1 MGTETIL
8 MKQFTLLLSI
18 LFSPII
24 YGQFGCTDSQASN
37 FNASASI
44 NDGSCLYNPTNYSL
58 NLVANLVDTL
68 SENSGLVWAAG
79 KLYTFNDSGSG
90 TKVYEVM
97 ANGTIIRTIHI
108 ANSTNV
114 DWEAMTSDSTYFYL
128 GDFGNNNGNRTDLC
142 IYRLL
147 KSEVCNNT
155 IDTVV
160 AEKMNFSWSDQL
172 DFTSAFNANDFDC
185 EAFYATEDSLF
196 LFSKNWVDL
205 KTKCYALPNYWTDTL
220 NATLSSQFDV
230 DGLITDAC
238 KDTINDRIYLLG
250 YKNNGSNFYTSFIWC
265 LWDHAS
271 NFIFSGNKR
280 RIEIGNVLTVSQT
293 EGIALS
299 DNGTA
304 YVSAEKV
311 INIITI
317 PAKLFT
323 FNFSAY
329 FEETNGLESL
339 SNESP
344 YQLSNILINEGIIEL
359 AINVPFREVSIEDIQ
374 GKRIMEIENKV
385 SRLPI
390 NDFHGLYFLRIDNNT
405 YPILLSY

>member
-1 MGTETIL
+1 
-8 MKQFTLLLSI
+8 MKQFTLLISL

-24 YGQFGCTDSQASN
+24 FGQFGCTDSQATN
-37 FNASASI
+37 FNSSASI

-90 TKVYEVM
+90 TKVYEVT
-97 ANGTIIRTIHI
+97 ANGTIIRPIHI

-147 KSEVCNNT
+147 KSEVTNNAL
-155 IDTVV
+155 DTVA
-160 AEKMNFSWSDQL
+160 AEKMNFSWADQL
-172 DFTSAFNANDFDC
+172 DFTSAYNANDFDC

-205 KTKCYALPNYWTDTL
+205 KTKCYSLPNYWTDTL
-220 NATLSSQFDV
+220 NATLISQFDV

-293 EGIALS
+293 EGITLS

-317 PAKLFT
+317 PAKLFNL
-323 FNFSAY
+323 NFSAY
-329 FEETNGLESL
+329 FEESTGIESML
-339 SNESP
+339 NEAP
-344 YQLSNILINEGIIEL
+344 FQLSNILINEGIIEL
-359 AINVPFREVSIEDIQ
+359 VINVPFREVYIEDIQ
-374 GKRIMEIENKV
+374 GKRIMEIENKL
-385 SRLPI
+385 SKLPI

-405 YPILLSY
+405 HPILLSY

>member
-1 MGTETIL
+1 
-8 MKQFTLLLSI
+8 MKQFTLLLSM

-108 ANSTNV
+108 ANCTNV

-128 GDFGNNNGNRTDLC
+128 GDFGNNSGNRTDLC

-344 YQLSNILINEGIIEL
+344 YQISNILINEGIIEL
-359 AINVPFREVSIEDIQ
+359 AINVPFREVYIEDIQ
-374 GKRIMEIENKV
+374 GKRIMEVENKV

>member
-1 MGTETIL
+1 MRQL
-8 MKQFTLLLSI
+8 TLLISL

-24 YGQFGCTDSQASN
+24 FGQFGCTDSQATN

-90 TKVYEVM
+90 TKVYEVT

-147 KSEVCNNT
+147 KSEVTNNA

-160 AEKMNFSWSDQL
+160 AEKMNFSWADQL
-172 DFTSAFNANDFDC
+172 DFTSAYNANNFDC

-205 KTKCYALPNYWTDTL
+205 KTKCYSLPNYWTDTL

-238 KDTINDRIYLLG
+238 KDTINHRIYLLG

-293 EGIALS
+293 EGITLS

-317 PAKLFT
+317 PAKLFNL
-323 FNFSAY
+323 NFSAY
-329 FEETNGLESL
+329 FEESSGIESML
-339 SNESP
+339 NEAP
-344 YQLSNILINEGIIEL
+344 IQLSNILINEGIIEL
-359 AINVPFREVSIEDIQ
+359 VINVPFREVYIEDIQ
-374 GKRIMEIENKV
+374 GKRIMEIENKL
-385 SRLPI
+385 SKLPI
-390 NDFHGLYFLRIDNNT
+390 NDFHGIYFLRIDNIL
-405 YPILLSY
+405 YPIVLSY

>member
-1 MGTETIL
+1 
-8 MKQFTLLLSI
+8 MKHFTLLLSI

-90 TKVYEVM
+90 TKVYEVT
-97 ANGTIIRTIHI
+97 ANGSIIRTIHI

-147 KSEVCNNT
+147 KSEVTNNAL
-155 IDTVV
+155 DTVA
-160 AEKMNFSWSDQL
+160 AEKMNFSWADQL
-172 DFTSAFNANDFDC
+172 DFTSAYNANDFDC

-205 KTKCYALPNYWTDTL
+205 KTKCYSLPNYWTDTL
-220 NATLSSQFDV
+220 NATLISQFDV

-293 EGIALS
+293 EGITLS

-317 PAKLFT
+317 PAKLFNL
-323 FNFSAY
+323 NFSAY
-329 FEETNGLESL
+329 FEESTGIESML
-339 SNESP
+339 NEAP
-344 YQLSNILINEGIIEL
+344 FQLSNILINEGIIEL
-359 AINVPFREVSIEDIQ
+359 VINVPFREVYIEDVQ

>member
-1 MGTETIL
+1 MRQL
-8 MKQFTLLLSI
+8 TLLISL

-24 YGQFGCTDSQASN
+24 FGQFGCTDSQATN

-90 TKVYEVM
+90 TKVYEVT
-97 ANGTIIRTIHI
+97 ANGTIVRTIHI

-147 KSEVCNNT
+147 KSEVTNNAL
-155 IDTVV
+155 DTVA
-160 AEKMNFSWSDQL
+160 AEKMNFSWADQL
-172 DFTSAFNANDFDC
+172 DFTSAYNANDFDC

-205 KTKCYALPNYWTDTL
+205 KTKCYSLPNYWTDTL
-220 NATLSSQFDV
+220 NATLNSQFDV

-293 EGIALS
+293 EGITLS

-317 PAKLFT
+317 PAKLFNL
-323 FNFSAY
+323 NFSAY
-329 FEETNGLESL
+329 FEESTGIESML
-339 SNESP
+339 NEAP
-344 YQLSNILINEGIIEL
+344 FQLSNILINEGIIEL
-359 AINVPFREVSIEDIQ
+359 VINVPFREVYIEDIQ
-374 GKRIMEIENKV
+374 GKRIMEIENKL
-385 SRLPI
+385 SKLPI

-405 YPILLSY
+405 HPILLSY

>member
-1 MGTETIL
+1 MRQL
-8 MKQFTLLLSI
+8 TLLISL
-18 LFSPII
+18 LFSRII
-24 YGQFGCTDSQASN
+24 FGQFGCTDSQATN

-90 TKVYEVM
+90 TKVYEVT

-108 ANSTNV
+108 ANSTNL

-147 KSEVCNNT
+147 KSEVTNNA

-160 AEKMNFSWSDQL
+160 AEKMSFSWADQL
-172 DFTSAFNANDFDC
+172 DFTSAYNANNFDC

-205 KTKCYALPNYWTDTL
+205 KTKCYSLPNYWTDTL

-293 EGIALS
+293 EGITLS

-317 PAKLFT
+317 PAKLFNL
-323 FNFSAY
+323 NFSAY
-329 FEETNGLESL
+329 FEESTGIESML
-339 SNESP
+339 NEAP
-344 YQLSNILINEGIIEL
+344 FQLSNILINEGIIEL
-359 AINVPFREVSIEDIQ
+359 VINVPFREVYIEDIQ
-374 GKRIMEIENKV
+374 GKRIMEIENKL

-405 YPILLSY
+405 HPILLSY

>member
-1 MGTETIL
+1 MRQL
-8 MKQFTLLLSI
+8 TLLISL

-24 YGQFGCTDSQASN
+24 FGQFGCTDSQATN

-90 TKVYEVM
+90 TKVYEVT

-147 KSEVCNNT
+147 KSEMINNT
-155 IDTVV
+155 IDTVI
-160 AEKMNFSWSDQL
+160 AEKMNFKWDDQL
-172 DFTSAFNANDFDC
+172 DFTSAYNANDFDC

-205 KTKCYALPNYWTDTL
+205 KTKCYSLPNYWTDTL
-220 NATLSSQFDV
+220 NATLISQFDV

-293 EGIALS
+293 EGITLS

-317 PAKLFT
+317 PAKLFNL
-323 FNFSAY
+323 NFSAY
-329 FEETNGLESL
+329 FEESTGIESML
-339 SNESP
+339 NEAP
-344 YQLSNILINEGIIEL
+344 FQLSNILINEGIIEL
-359 AINVPFREVSIEDIQ
+359 VINVPFREVYIEDIQ
-374 GKRIMEIENKV
+374 GKRIMEIENKL
-385 SRLPI
+385 SKLPI

-405 YPILLSY
+405 HPILLSY

>member
-1 MGTETIL
+1 
-8 MKQFTLLLSI
+8 MKQFTLLISL

-24 YGQFGCTDSQASN
+24 FGQFGCTDSQATN

-90 TKVYEVM
+90 TKVYEVT

-147 KSEVCNNT
+147 KSEVTNNAL
-155 IDTVV
+155 DTVV
-160 AEKMNFSWSDQL
+160 AEKMNFSWADQL
-172 DFTSAFNANDFDC
+172 DFTSAYNANNFDC

-205 KTKCYALPNYWTDTL
+205 KTKCYSLPNYWIDTL
-220 NATLSSQFDV
+220 NATLNSQFDV

-293 EGIALS
+293 EGITLS

-317 PAKLFT
+317 PAKLFNL
-323 FNFSAY
+323 NFSAY
-329 FEETNGLESL
+329 FEESTGIESML
-339 SNESP
+339 NEAP
-344 YQLSNILINEGIIEL
+344 FQLSNILINEGIIEL
-359 AINVPFREVSIEDIQ
+359 VINVPFREVYIEDIQ
-374 GKRIMEIENKV
+374 GKRIMEIENKL
-385 SRLPI
+385 SKLPI

-405 YPILLSY
+405 HPILLSY

>member
-1 MGTETIL
+1 

-90 TKVYEVM
+90 TKVYEVT

-114 DWEAMTSDSTYFYL
+114 DWEAMTSDTTYFYL

-147 KSEVCNNT
+147 KSEVINNT

-160 AEKMNFSWSDQL
+160 AEKMNFSWADQL
-172 DFTSAFNANDFDC
+172 DFTSAYNANNFDC

-238 KDTINDRIYLLG
+238 RDTVNNRTYLLG

-293 EGIALS
+293 EGITLS

-304 YVSAEKV
+304 YVSSEKV

-317 PAKLFT
+317 PAKLFSL
-323 FNFSAY
+323 NFSAY
-329 FEETNGLESL
+329 FEETTGIESML
-339 SNESP
+339 NEAP
-344 YQLSNILINEGIIEL
+344 FQLSNILINEGIIEL
-359 AINVPFREVSIEDIQ
+359 VINVPFREVYIEDIQ

-390 NDFHGLYFLRIDNNT
+390 NNFHGLYFLRIDNNK

>member
-1 MGTETIL
+1 MGTETFL
-8 MKQFTLLLSI
+8 MRQFTLLISI

-24 YGQFGCTDSQASN
+24 YGQFGCTDSQATN

-58 NLVANLVDTL
+58 NLVANLSDTL
-68 SENSGLVWAAG
+68 SENSGLVWADG

-97 ANGTIIRTIHI
+97 ANGAIIRTIHI

-114 DWEAMTSDSTYFYL
+114 DWEAMTSDSTYFYI

-147 KSEVCNNT
+147 KSEIINNT
-155 IDTVV
+155 IDTVI
-160 AEKMNFSWSDQL
+160 AEKMNFKWDDQL
-172 DFTSAFNANDFDC
+172 DFTSAYNANDFDC

-205 KTKCYALPNYWTDTL
+205 QTKCYGLPNYWTDTL
-220 NATLSSQFDV
+220 NAAILSQFDV
-230 DGLITDAC
+230 DGLLTDAC
-238 KDTINDRIYLLG
+238 IDKVNNRTYLLG
-250 YKNNGSNFYTSFIWC
+250 YKNNGNNFYTSFIWC

-293 EGIALS
+293 EGIIVS
-299 DNGTA
+299 DNGTG
-304 YVSAEKV
+304 YVSSEKV
-311 INIITI
+311 VNIITI

-323 FNFSAY
+323 FNFTPY
-329 FEETNGLESL
+329 FEEINGLEPLSSQAPFIL
-339 SNESP
+339 SN
-344 YQLSNILINEGIIEL
+344 QFINEGIIDL
-359 AINVPFREVSIEDIQ
+359 AINVPFRKVYIEDLQ
-374 GKRIMEIENKV
+374 GKRIMEIDKQDTQ
-385 SRLPI
+385 LPA
-390 NDFHGLYFLRIDNNT
+390 NYFHGVYFLKIDNNT
-405 YPILLSY
+405 YPIILWH

>member
-1 MGTETIL
+1 
-8 MKQFTLLLSI
+8 
-18 LFSPII
+18 
-24 YGQFGCTDSQASN
+24 
-37 FNASASI
+37 
-44 NDGSCLYNPTNYSL
+44 LYNPTNYAL

-68 SENSGLVWAAG
+68 SENSGLVWVAG

-97 ANGTIIRTIHI
+97 ANGTIIRSIHI

-172 DFTSAFNANDFDC
+172 DFTSAFNANNFDC

-344 YQLSNILINEGIIEL
+344 YQISYILINEGIIEL
-359 AINVPFREVSIEDIQ
+359 AINVPFREVYIEDIQ
-374 GKRIMEIENKV
+374 GKRIMEVENKV

>member
-1 MGTETIL
+1 

-18 LFSPII
+18 LFSQII
-24 YGQFGCTDSQASN
+24 YGQFGCTDSQATN

-90 TKVYEVM
+90 TKVYEVT

-147 KSEVCNNT
+147 KSEVTNNA

-160 AEKMNFSWSDQL
+160 AEKMNFSWADQL
-172 DFTSAFNANDFDC
+172 DFTSAYNANNFDC

-205 KTKCYALPNYWTDTL
+205 KTKCYSLPNYWTDTL

-293 EGIALS
+293 EGITLS

-304 YVSAEKV
+304 FVSAEKV

-317 PAKLFT
+317 PAKLFNL
-323 FNFSAY
+323 NFSAY
-329 FEETNGLESL
+329 FEESTGIESML
-339 SNESP
+339 NEAP
-344 YQLSNILINEGIIEL
+344 FQLSNILINEGIIEL
-359 AINVPFREVSIEDIQ
+359 VINVPFREVYIEDIQ

-405 YPILLSY
+405 YPIVLSY

>member
-1 MGTETIL
+1 MR
-8 MKQFTLLLSI
+8 QFTFLVAI
-18 LFSPII
+18 LVSPII
-24 YGQFGCTDSQASN
+24 YGQFGCSDSQATN

-68 SENSGLVWAAG
+68 SENSGLVWADG

-97 ANGTIIRTIHI
+97 SNGTIIRSIHI
-108 ANSTNV
+108 ANATNV

-147 KSEVCNNT
+147 KSEVTNNA

-160 AEKMNFSWSDQL
+160 AEKMNFSWADQL
-172 DFTSAFNANDFDC
+172 DFTSAYNANNFDC

-205 KTKCYALPNYWTDTL
+205 KTKCYSLPNYWTDTL

-238 KDTINDRIYLLG
+238 KDTMNDRIYLLG

-293 EGIALS
+293 EGITLS

-317 PAKLFT
+317 PAKLFNL
-323 FNFSAY
+323 NFSAY
-329 FEETNGLESL
+329 FEESSGIESML
-339 SNESP
+339 NEAP
-344 YQLSNILINEGIIEL
+344 FQLSNILINEGIIEL
-359 AINVPFREVSIEDIQ
+359 VINVPFREVYIEDIQ
-374 GKRIMEIENKV
+374 GKRIMEIENKL
-385 SRLPI
+385 SKLPI
-390 NDFHGLYFLRIDNNT
+390 NDFHGIYFLRIDNIL
-405 YPILLSY
+405 YPIVLSY

>member
-1 MGTETIL
+1 MRQL
-8 MKQFTLLLSI
+8 TLLISL

-24 YGQFGCTDSQASN
+24 FGQFGCTDSQATN

-90 TKVYEVM
+90 TKVYEVT

-147 KSEVCNNT
+147 KSEVTNNA
-155 IDTVV
+155 IDTVA
-160 AEKMNFSWSDQL
+160 AEKMNFSWADQL
-172 DFTSAFNANDFDC
+172 DFTSAYNANDFDC

-205 KTKCYALPNYWTDTL
+205 KTKCYSLPNYWIDTL
-220 NATLSSQFDV
+220 NATLNSQFDV

-293 EGIALS
+293 EGITLS

-317 PAKLFT
+317 PAKLFNL
-323 FNFSAY
+323 NFSAY
-329 FEETNGLESL
+329 FEESTGIESML
-339 SNESP
+339 NEAP
-344 YQLSNILINEGIIEL
+344 FQLSNILINEGIIEL
-359 AINVPFREVSIEDIQ
+359 VINVPFREVYIEDIQ
-374 GKRIMEIENKV
+374 GKRIMEIENKL
-385 SRLPI
+385 SKLPI

-405 YPILLSY
+405 HPILLSY

>member
-1 MGTETIL
+1 MRHL
-8 MKQFTLLLSI
+8 TLFISL

-24 YGQFGCTDSQASN
+24 FGQFGCTDSQATN

-90 TKVYEVM
+90 TKVYEVT

-114 DWEAMTSDSTYFYL
+114 DWEAMTSDSTYFYI

-147 KSEVCNNT
+147 KSEVTNNAL
-155 IDTVV
+155 DTVA
-160 AEKMNFSWSDQL
+160 AEKMNFSWADQL
-172 DFTSAFNANDFDC
+172 DFTSAYNANNFDC

-238 KDTINDRIYLLG
+238 KDTISDRVYLLG

-293 EGIALS
+293 EGITLS

-317 PAKLFT
+317 PAKLFNL
-323 FNFSAY
+323 NFSAY
-329 FEETNGLESL
+329 FEESTGIESML
-339 SNESP
+339 NEAP
-344 YQLSNILINEGIIEL
+344 FQLSNILINEGIIEL
-359 AINVPFREVSIEDIQ
+359 VINVPFREVYIEDIQ
-374 GKRIMEIENKV
+374 GKRIMEIENKL
-385 SRLPI
+385 SKLPI

-405 YPILLSY
+405 HPILLSY

>member
-1 MGTETIL
+1 MN
-8 MKQFTLLLSI
+8 QFTLLISL

-24 YGQFGCTDSQASN
+24 FGQFGCTDSQATN

-90 TKVYEVM
+90 TKVYEVT

-147 KSEVCNNT
+147 KSEVTNNAL
-155 IDTVV
+155 DTVA
-160 AEKMNFSWSDQL
+160 AEKMNFSWADQL
-172 DFTSAFNANDFDC
+172 DFTSAYNANDFDC

-205 KTKCYALPNYWTDTL
+205 KTKCYSLPNYWIDTL
-220 NATLSSQFDV
+220 NATLNSQFDV

-293 EGIALS
+293 EGITLS

-317 PAKLFT
+317 PAKLFNL
-323 FNFSAY
+323 NFSAY
-329 FEETNGLESL
+329 FEETTGIESML
-339 SNESP
+339 NEAP
-344 YQLSNILINEGIIEL
+344 FQLSNILINEGIIEL
-359 AINVPFREVSIEDIQ
+359 VINVPFREVYIEDIQ
-374 GKRIMEIENKV
+374 GKRIMEIENKL
-385 SRLPI
+385 SKLPI

-405 YPILLSY
+405 HPILLSY

>member
-1 MGTETIL
+1 MR
-8 MKQFTLLLSI
+8 QFTLLLSI

-24 YGQFGCTDSQASN
+24 YGQFGCTDFQATN

-90 TKVYEVM
+90 TKVYEVT
-97 ANGTIIRTIHI
+97 ANGTIVRTIHI

-147 KSEVCNNT
+147 KSEVTNNA

-160 AEKMNFSWSDQL
+160 AEKMNFSWADQL
-172 DFTSAFNANDFDC
+172 DFTSAFNANNFDC

-205 KTKCYALPNYWTDTL
+205 KTKCYSLPNYWTDTL

-238 KDTINDRIYLLG
+238 KDTINHRIYLLG

-293 EGIALS
+293 EGITLS

-317 PAKLFT
+317 PAKLFNL
-323 FNFSAY
+323 NFSAY
-329 FEETNGLESL
+329 FEESTGIESML
-339 SNESP
+339 NEAP
-344 YQLSNILINEGIIEL
+344 FQLSNILINEGIIEL
-359 AINVPFREVSIEDIQ
+359 VINVPFREVYIEDIQ
-374 GKRIMEIENKV
+374 GKRIMEIENKL
-385 SRLPI
+385 SKLPI
-390 NDFHGLYFLRIDNNT
+390 NDFHGIYFLRIDNIL
-405 YPILLSY
+405 YPIVLSY

>member
-1 MGTETIL
+1 MRQL
-8 MKQFTLLLSI
+8 TLLISL

-24 YGQFGCTDSQASN
+24 FGQFGCTDSQATN

-90 TKVYEVM
+90 TKVYEVT

-114 DWEAMTSDSTYFYL
+114 DWEAMTSDSTYFYI

-147 KSEVCNNT
+147 KSEVTNNAL
-155 IDTVV
+155 DTVV
-160 AEKMNFSWSDQL
+160 AEKMNFSWADQL
-172 DFTSAFNANDFDC
+172 DFTSAYNANDFDC

-205 KTKCYALPNYWTDTL
+205 KTKCYSLPNYWTDTL
-220 NATLSSQFDV
+220 NATLISQFDV

-293 EGIALS
+293 EGITLS

-317 PAKLFT
+317 PAKLFNL
-323 FNFSAY
+323 NFSAY
-329 FEETNGLESL
+329 FEETTGIESML
-339 SNESP
+339 NEAP
-344 YQLSNILINEGIIEL
+344 FQLSNILINEGIIEL
-359 AINVPFREVSIEDIQ
+359 VINVPFREVYIEDIQ
-374 GKRIMEIENKV
+374 GKRIMEIENKL
-385 SRLPI
+385 SKLPI

-405 YPILLSY
+405 HPILLSY

>member
-1 MGTETIL
+1 MN
-8 MKQFTLLLSI
+8 QFTLLISL

-24 YGQFGCTDSQASN
+24 FGQFGCTDSQATN

-90 TKVYEVM
+90 TKVYEVT

-114 DWEAMTSDSTYFYL
+114 DWEAMTSDSTYFYI

-147 KSEVCNNT
+147 KSEVTNNAL
-155 IDTVV
+155 DTVV
-160 AEKMNFSWSDQL
+160 AEKMNFSWADQL
-172 DFTSAFNANDFDC
+172 DFTSAYNANDFDC

-205 KTKCYALPNYWTDTL
+205 KTKCYSLPNYWIDTL
-220 NATLSSQFDV
+220 NATLISQFDV

-293 EGIALS
+293 EGITLS

-317 PAKLFT
+317 PAKLFNL
-323 FNFSAY
+323 NFSAY
-329 FEETNGLESL
+329 FEESTGIESML
-339 SNESP
+339 NEAP
-344 YQLSNILINEGIIEL
+344 FQLSNILINEGIIEL
-359 AINVPFREVSIEDIQ
+359 VINVPFREVYIEDIQ
-374 GKRIMEIENKV
+374 GKRIMEIENKL
-385 SRLPI
+385 SKLPI

-405 YPILLSY
+405 HPILLSY

>member
-1 MGTETIL
+1 

-90 TKVYEVM
+90 TKVYEVT
-97 ANGTIIRTIHI
+97 ANGTIVRTIHI

-147 KSEVCNNT
+147 KSEVTNNA

-160 AEKMNFSWSDQL
+160 AEKMNFSWADQL
-172 DFTSAFNANDFDC
+172 DFTSAFNANNFDC

-205 KTKCYALPNYWTDTL
+205 KTKCYSLPNYWTDTL

-238 KDTINDRIYLLG
+238 KDTMNDRIYLLG

-280 RIEIGNVLTVSQT
+280 KIEIGNVLTVSQT
-293 EGIALS
+293 EGITLS

-317 PAKLFT
+317 PAKLFNL
-323 FNFSAY
+323 NFSAY
-329 FEETNGLESL
+329 FEESTGIESML
-339 SNESP
+339 NEAP
-344 YQLSNILINEGIIEL
+344 FQLSNILINEGIIEL
-359 AINVPFREVSIEDIQ
+359 VINVPFREVYIEDIQ

-390 NDFHGLYFLRIDNNT
+390 NDFHGLYFLRIENNT

>member
-1 MGTETIL
+1 MR
-8 MKQFTLLLSI
+8 QFTLLLSI

-90 TKVYEVM
+90 TKVYEVT

-147 KSEVCNNT
+147 KSEVTNNAL
-155 IDTVV
+155 DTVA
-160 AEKMNFSWSDQL
+160 AEKMNFSWADQL
-172 DFTSAFNANDFDC
+172 DFTSAYNANDFDC

-205 KTKCYALPNYWTDTL
+205 KTKCYSLPNYWTDTL
-220 NATLSSQFDV
+220 NATLISQFDV

-293 EGIALS
+293 EGITLS

-317 PAKLFT
+317 PAKLFNL
-323 FNFSAY
+323 NFSAY
-329 FEETNGLESL
+329 FEESTGIESML
-339 SNESP
+339 NEAP
-344 YQLSNILINEGIIEL
+344 FQLSNILINEGIIEL
-359 AINVPFREVSIEDIQ
+359 VINVPFREVYIEDIQ
-374 GKRIMEIENKV
+374 GKRIMEIENKL
-385 SRLPI
+385 SKLPI

-405 YPILLSY
+405 HPILL

>member
-1 MGTETIL
+1 MN
-8 MKQFTLLLSI
+8 QFTLLISL

-24 YGQFGCTDSQASN
+24 FGQFGCTDSQATN

-90 TKVYEVM
+90 TKVYEVT

-114 DWEAMTSDSTYFYL
+114 DWEAMTSDSTYFYI

-147 KSEVCNNT
+147 KSEVTNNAL
-155 IDTVV
+155 DTVA
-160 AEKMNFSWSDQL
+160 AEKMNFSWADQL
-172 DFTSAFNANDFDC
+172 DFTSAYNANNFDC

-205 KTKCYALPNYWTDTL
+205 KTKCYSLPNYWIDTL
-220 NATLSSQFDV
+220 NATLNSQFDV

-293 EGIALS
+293 EGITLS

-317 PAKLFT
+317 PAKLFNL
-323 FNFSAY
+323 NFSAY
-329 FEETNGLESL
+329 FEESTGIESML
-339 SNESP
+339 NEAP
-344 YQLSNILINEGIIEL
+344 FQLSNILINEGIIEL
-359 AINVPFREVSIEDIQ
+359 VINVPFREVYIEDIQ
-374 GKRIMEIENKV
+374 GKRIMEIENKL
-385 SRLPI
+385 SKLPI

-405 YPILLSY
+405 HPILLSY

>member
-1 MGTETIL
+1 MN
-8 MKQFTLLLSI
+8 QFTLLISL

-24 YGQFGCTDSQASN
+24 FGQFGCTDSQATN

-90 TKVYEVM
+90 TKVYEVT

-147 KSEVCNNT
+147 KSEVTNNAL
-155 IDTVV
+155 DTVV
-160 AEKMNFSWSDQL
+160 AEKMNFSWADQL
-172 DFTSAFNANDFDC
+172 DFTSAYNANDFDC

-205 KTKCYALPNYWTDTL
+205 KTKCYSLPNYWIDTL
-220 NATLSSQFDV
+220 NATLISQFDV

-293 EGIALS
+293 EGITLS

-317 PAKLFT
+317 PAKLFNL
-323 FNFSAY
+323 NFSAY
-329 FEETNGLESL
+329 FEESTGIESML
-339 SNESP
+339 NEAP
-344 YQLSNILINEGIIEL
+344 FQLSNILINEGIIEL
-359 AINVPFREVSIEDIQ
+359 VINVPFREVYIEDIQ
-374 GKRIMEIENKV
+374 GKRIMEIENKL
-385 SRLPI
+385 SKLPI

-405 YPILLSY
+405 HPILLSY

>member
-68 SENSGLVWAAG
+68 SENSGLVWVAG

-90 TKVYEVM
+90 TKVFEVM

-172 DFTSAFNANDFDC
+172 DFTSAYNANDFDC

-250 YKNNGSNFYTSFIWC
+250 YKNNGSNFYASFIWC

-293 EGIALS
+293 EGITLS

-344 YQLSNILINEGIIEL
+344 YQISNILINEGIIEL
-359 AINVPFREVSIEDIQ
+359 AINVPFREVYIEDIQ
-374 GKRIMEIENKV
+374 GKRIMVIENKV

>member
-1 MGTETIL
+1 MRQL
-8 MKQFTLLLSI
+8 TLLISL

-24 YGQFGCTDSQASN
+24 FGQFGCTDSQATN

-90 TKVYEVM
+90 TKVYEVT
-97 ANGTIIRTIHI
+97 ANGTIVRTIHI

-147 KSEVCNNT
+147 KSEVTNNA

-160 AEKMNFSWSDQL
+160 AEKMNFSWADQL
-172 DFTSAFNANDFDC
+172 DFTSAYNANNFDC

-205 KTKCYALPNYWTDTL
+205 KTKCYSLPNYWTDTL

-238 KDTINDRIYLLG
+238 KDTMNDRIYLLG

-293 EGIALS
+293 EGITLS

-317 PAKLFT
+317 PAKLFNL
-323 FNFSAY
+323 NFSAY
-329 FEETNGLESL
+329 FEESTGIESML
-339 SNESP
+339 NEAP
-344 YQLSNILINEGIIEL
+344 FQLSNILINEGIIEL
-359 AINVPFREVSIEDIQ
+359 VINVPFREVYIEDVQ
-374 GKRIMEIENKV
+374 GKRIMEIENKL
-385 SRLPI
+385 SKLPI
-390 NDFHGLYFLRIDNNT
+390 NDFHGIYFLRIDNIL
-405 YPILLSY
+405 YPIVLSY

>member
-1 MGTETIL
+1 

-147 KSEVCNNT
+147 KSEVTNNT

-160 AEKMNFSWSDQL
+160 AEKMNFSWADQL

-205 KTKCYALPNYWTDTL
+205 KTKCYSLPNYWTDTL
-220 NATLSSQFDV
+220 NATLNSQFDV

-293 EGIALS
+293 EGITLS

-317 PAKLFT
+317 PAKLFNL
-323 FNFSAY
+323 NFSAY
-329 FEETNGLESL
+329 FEESTGIESML
-339 SNESP
+339 NEAP
-344 YQLSNILINEGIIEL
+344 FQLSNILINEGIIEL
-359 AINVPFREVSIEDIQ
+359 VINVPFREVYIEDIQ
-374 GKRIMEIENKV
+374 GKRIMEIENKL
-385 SRLPI
+385 SKLPI

-405 YPILLSY
+405 HPILLSY

>member
-1 MGTETIL
+1 

-108 ANSTNV
+108 ANSTNA

-147 KSEVCNNT
+147 KSEVTNNT

-160 AEKMNFSWSDQL
+160 AEKMSFSWADQL

-238 KDTINDRIYLLG
+238 RDTVNNRTYLLG

-293 EGIALS
+293 EGITLS

-317 PAKLFT
+317 PAKLFNL
-323 FNFSAY
+323 NFSAY
-329 FEETNGLESL
+329 FEESTGIESML
-339 SNESP
+339 NEAP
-344 YQLSNILINEGIIEL
+344 FQLSNILINEGIIEL
-359 AINVPFREVSIEDIQ
+359 VINVPFREVYIEDIQ

-390 NDFHGLYFLRIDNNT
+390 NDFHGLYFLRIENNT

>member
-1 MGTETIL
+1 MGTETFL
-8 MKQFTLLLSI
+8 MRQFTLLISI

-24 YGQFGCTDSQASN
+24 YGQFGCTDSQATN

-58 NLVANLVDTL
+58 NLVANLSDTL
-68 SENSGLVWAAG
+68 SENSGLVWADG

-97 ANGTIIRTIHI
+97 ANGVIIRTIHI
-108 ANSTNV
+108 ANATNV

-147 KSEVCNNT
+147 KSEMINNT
-155 IDTVV
+155 IDTVI
-160 AEKMNFSWSDQL
+160 AEKMNFKWDDQL
-172 DFTSAFNANDFDC
+172 DFTSAYNANDFDC

-205 KTKCYALPNYWTDTL
+205 QTKCYGLPNYWTDTL
-220 NATLSSQFDV
+220 NAAFLSQFNV
-230 DGLITDAC
+230 DGLLTDAC
-238 KDTINDRIYLLG
+238 RDTATNRTYLLG
-250 YKNNGSNFYTSFIWC
+250 YKNNGNNFYTSFIWC
-265 LWDHAS
+265 LWDHTS

-293 EGIALS
+293 EGITLS
-299 DNGTA
+299 DNGTG

-311 INIITI
+311 VNIITI

-323 FNFSAY
+323 FNFTTY
-329 FEETNGLESL
+329 FEETNGLEPL
-339 SNESP
+339 SNDFP
-344 YQLSNILINEGIIEL
+344 YQLSNLLINEGIIEL
-359 AINVPFREVSIEDIQ
+359 GINVPFRKVFIEDLQ
-374 GKRIMEIENKV
+374 GKRIMEIENNV

-405 YPILLSY
+405 YPILFSY

>member
-1 MGTETIL
+1 MN
-8 MKQFTLLLSI
+8 QFTLLISL

-24 YGQFGCTDSQASN
+24 FGQFGCTDSQATN

-90 TKVYEVM
+90 TKVYEVT

-114 DWEAMTSDSTYFYL
+114 DWEAMTSDSTYFYI

-147 KSEVCNNT
+147 KSEVTNNAL
-155 IDTVV
+155 DTVV
-160 AEKMNFSWSDQL
+160 AEIMNFSWADQL
-172 DFTSAFNANDFDC
+172 DFTSAFNANYFDC

-205 KTKCYALPNYWTDTL
+205 KTKCYSLPNYWTDTL
-220 NATLSSQFDV
+220 NATLISQFDV

-293 EGIALS
+293 EGITLS

-317 PAKLFT
+317 PAKLFNL
-323 FNFSAY
+323 NFSAY
-329 FEETNGLESL
+329 FEETTGIESML
-339 SNESP
+339 NEAP
-344 YQLSNILINEGIIEL
+344 FQLSNILINEGIIEL
-359 AINVPFREVSIEDIQ
+359 VINVPFREVYIEDIQ
-374 GKRIMEIENKV
+374 GKRIMEIENKL
-385 SRLPI
+385 SKLPI

-405 YPILLSY
+405 HPILLSY

>member
-1 MGTETIL
+1 
-8 MKQFTLLLSI
+8 MKQFSLLLSI

-90 TKVYEVM
+90 TKMYEVM

-160 AEKMNFSWSDQL
+160 AEKMNFSWADQL
-172 DFTSAFNANDFDC
+172 DFTSAYNANDFDC

-238 KDTINDRIYLLG
+238 KDTMNDRIYLLG
-250 YKNNGSNFYTSFIWC
+250 YKNNGNNFYTSFIWC
-265 LWDHAS
+265 LWDHVS
-271 NFIFSGNKR
+271 NFIFSGNQR

-317 PAKLFT
+317 PAKLFSL
-323 FNFSAY
+323 NFSAY
-329 FEETNGLESL
+329 FEESTGIESL

-344 YQLSNILINEGIIEL
+344 FQLSNILINEGIIEL
-359 AINVPFREVSIEDIQ
+359 TINVPFREVYIEDIQ

-390 NDFHGLYFLRIDNNT
+390 NDFHGLYFLRIDNIL

>member
-1 MGTETIL
+1 MN
-8 MKQFTLLLSI
+8 QFTLLISL

-24 YGQFGCTDSQASN
+24 FGQFGCTDSQATN

-90 TKVYEVM
+90 TKVYEVT

-114 DWEAMTSDSTYFYL
+114 DWEAMTSDSTYFYI

-147 KSEVCNNT
+147 KSEVTNNAL
-155 IDTVV
+155 DTVA
-160 AEKMNFSWSDQL
+160 AEKMNFSWADQL
-172 DFTSAFNANDFDC
+172 DFTSAYNANDFDC

-205 KTKCYALPNYWTDTL
+205 KTKCYSLPNYWTDTL

-293 EGIALS
+293 EGITLS

-317 PAKLFT
+317 PAKLFNL
-323 FNFSAY
+323 NFSAY
-329 FEETNGLESL
+329 FEESTGIESML
-339 SNESP
+339 NEAP
-344 YQLSNILINEGIIEL
+344 FQLSNILINEGIIEL
-359 AINVPFREVSIEDIQ
+359 VINVPFREVYIEDIQ
-374 GKRIMEIENKV
+374 GKRIMEIENKL
-385 SRLPI
+385 SKLPI

-405 YPILLSY
+405 HPILLSY

>member
-1 MGTETIL
+1 MN
-8 MKQFTLLLSI
+8 QFTLLISL

-24 YGQFGCTDSQASN
+24 FGQFGCTDSQATN

-90 TKVYEVM
+90 TKVYEVT

-114 DWEAMTSDSTYFYL
+114 DWEAMTSDSTYFYI

-147 KSEVCNNT
+147 KSEVTNNAL
-155 IDTVV
+155 DTVA
-160 AEKMNFSWSDQL
+160 AEKMNFSWADQL
-172 DFTSAFNANDFDC
+172 DFTSAYNANDFDC

-205 KTKCYALPNYWTDTL
+205 KTKCYSLPNYWIDTL
-220 NATLSSQFDV
+220 DATLNSQFDV

-293 EGIALS
+293 EGITLS

-317 PAKLFT
+317 PAKLFNL
-323 FNFSAY
+323 NFSAY
-329 FEETNGLESL
+329 FEESTGIESML
-339 SNESP
+339 NEAP
-344 YQLSNILINEGIIEL
+344 FQLSNILINEGIIEL
-359 AINVPFREVSIEDIQ
+359 VINVPFREVYIEDIQ
-374 GKRIMEIENKV
+374 GKRIMEIENKL
-385 SRLPI
+385 SKLPI

-405 YPILLSY
+405 HPILLSY

>member
-1 MGTETIL
+1 MN
-8 MKQFTLLLSI
+8 QFTLLISL

-24 YGQFGCTDSQASN
+24 FGQFGCTDSQATN

-90 TKVYEVM
+90 TKVYEVT
-97 ANGTIIRTIHI
+97 ANVTIIRTIHI

-147 KSEVCNNT
+147 KSEVTNNAL
-155 IDTVV
+155 DTVV
-160 AEKMNFSWSDQL
+160 AEKMNFSWADQL
-172 DFTSAFNANDFDC
+172 DFTSAYNANDFDC

-205 KTKCYALPNYWTDTL
+205 KTKCYSLPNYWTDTL
-220 NATLSSQFDV
+220 NATLISQFDV

-293 EGIALS
+293 EGITLS

-317 PAKLFT
+317 PAKLFNL
-323 FNFSAY
+323 NFSAY
-329 FEETNGLESL
+329 FEESTGIESML
-339 SNESP
+339 NEAP
-344 YQLSNILINEGIIEL
+344 FQLSNILINEGIIEL
-359 AINVPFREVSIEDIQ
+359 VINVPFREVYIEDIQ
-374 GKRIMEIENKV
+374 GKRIMEIENKL
-385 SRLPI
+385 SKLPI

-405 YPILLSY
+405 HPILLSY

>member
-1 MGTETIL
+1 

-90 TKVYEVM
+90 TKVFEVM

-108 ANSTNV
+108 ANCTNV

-299 DNGTA
+299 DNGIA

-359 AINVPFREVSIEDIQ
+359 AINVPFRQVYIEDIQ

>member
-1 MGTETIL
+1 MN
-8 MKQFTLLLSI
+8 QFTLLISL

-24 YGQFGCTDSQASN
+24 FGQFGCTDSQATN

-90 TKVYEVM
+90 TKVYEVT

-114 DWEAMTSDSTYFYL
+114 DWEAMTSDSTYFYI

-147 KSEVCNNT
+147 KSEVTNNAL
-155 IDTVV
+155 DTVA
-160 AEKMNFSWSDQL
+160 AEKMNFSWADQL
-172 DFTSAFNANDFDC
+172 DFTSAYNANDFDC

-205 KTKCYALPNYWTDTL
+205 KTKCYSLPNYWTDTL
-220 NATLSSQFDV
+220 NATLISQFDV

-293 EGIALS
+293 EGITLS

-317 PAKLFT
+317 PAKLFNL
-323 FNFSAY
+323 NFSAY
-329 FEETNGLESL
+329 FEESTGIESML
-339 SNESP
+339 NEAP
-344 YQLSNILINEGIIEL
+344 FQLSNILINEGIIEL
-359 AINVPFREVSIEDIQ
+359 VINVPFREVYIEDIQ
-374 GKRIMEIENKV
+374 GKRIMEIENKL
-385 SRLPI
+385 SKLPI

-405 YPILLSY
+405 HPILLSY

>member
-1 MGTETIL
+1 

-90 TKVYEVM
+90 TKVYEVT

-147 KSEVCNNT
+147 KSEVINNT

-160 AEKMNFSWSDQL
+160 AEKMNFSWADQL

-238 KDTINDRIYLLG
+238 RDTVNNRTYLLG

-293 EGIALS
+293 EGITLS

-317 PAKLFT
+317 PAKLFNL
-323 FNFSAY
+323 NFSAY
-329 FEETNGLESL
+329 FEETTGIESML
-339 SNESP
+339 NEAP
-344 YQLSNILINEGIIEL
+344 FQLSNILINEGIIEL
-359 AINVPFREVSIEDIQ
+359 VINVPFREVYIEDIQ

>member
-1 MGTETIL
+1 VGTKTFL

-68 SENSGLVWAAG
+68 SENSGLVWVAG

-97 ANGTIIRTIHI
+97 ANGTIIRSIHI

-172 DFTSAFNANDFDC
+172 DFTSAFNANNFDC

-344 YQLSNILINEGIIEL
+344 YQISYILINEGIIEL
-359 AINVPFREVSIEDIQ
+359 AINVPFREVYIEDIQ
-374 GKRIMEIENKV
+374 GKRIMEVENKV

>member
-1 MGTETIL
+1 MRQL
-8 MKQFTLLLSI
+8 TLLISL

-24 YGQFGCTDSQASN
+24 FGQFGCTDSQATN

-90 TKVYEVM
+90 TKVYEVT

-114 DWEAMTSDSTYFYL
+114 DWEAMTSDSTYFYI

-147 KSEVCNNT
+147 KSEVTNNAL
-155 IDTVV
+155 DTVV
-160 AEKMNFSWSDQL
+160 AEKMNFSWADQL
-172 DFTSAFNANDFDC
+172 DFTSAYNANDFDC

-205 KTKCYALPNYWTDTL
+205 KTKCYSLPNYWIDTL
-220 NATLSSQFDV
+220 NATLNSQFDV

-293 EGIALS
+293 EGITLS

-317 PAKLFT
+317 PAKLFNL
-323 FNFSAY
+323 NFSAY
-329 FEETNGLESL
+329 FEETTGIESML
-339 SNESP
+339 NEAP
-344 YQLSNILINEGIIEL
+344 FQLSNILINEGIIEL
-359 AINVPFREVSIEDIQ
+359 VINVPFREVYIEDIQ
-374 GKRIMEIENKV
+374 GKRIMEIENKL
-385 SRLPI
+385 SKLPI

-405 YPILLSY
+405 HPILLSY

>member
-1 MGTETIL
+1 

-90 TKVYEVM
+90 TKVYEVT
-97 ANGTIIRTIHI
+97 ANGTIVRTIHI

-147 KSEVCNNT
+147 KSEVTNNAL
-155 IDTVV
+155 DTVA
-160 AEKMNFSWSDQL
+160 AEKMNFSWADQL
-172 DFTSAFNANDFDC
+172 DFTSAYNANDFDC

-205 KTKCYALPNYWTDTL
+205 KTKCYSLPNYWTDTL

-238 KDTINDRIYLLG
+238 KDTMNDRIYLLG

-293 EGIALS
+293 EGITLS

-317 PAKLFT
+317 PAKLFNL
-323 FNFSAY
+323 NFSAY
-329 FEETNGLESL
+329 FEESTGIESML
-339 SNESP
+339 NEAP
-344 YQLSNILINEGIIEL
+344 FQLSNILINEGIIEL
-359 AINVPFREVSIEDIQ
+359 VINVPFREVYIEDIQ
-374 GKRIMEIENKV
+374 GKRIMEIENKL
-385 SRLPI
+385 SKLPI

-405 YPILLSY
+405 HPILLSY

>member
-1 MGTETIL
+1 MRQL
-8 MKQFTLLLSI
+8 TLLISL

-24 YGQFGCTDSQASN
+24 FGQFGCTDSQATN

-90 TKVYEVM
+90 TKVYEVT
-97 ANGTIIRTIHI
+97 ANGTIVRTIHI

-147 KSEVCNNT
+147 KSEVTNNA

-160 AEKMNFSWSDQL
+160 AEKMNFSWADQL
-172 DFTSAFNANDFDC
+172 DFTSAYNANNFDC

-205 KTKCYALPNYWTDTL
+205 KTKCYSLPNYWTDTL

-238 KDTINDRIYLLG
+238 KDTMNDRIYLLG

-293 EGIALS
+293 EGITLS

-317 PAKLFT
+317 PAKLFNL
-323 FNFSAY
+323 NFSAY
-329 FEETNGLESL
+329 FEESTGIESML
-339 SNESP
+339 NEAP
-344 YQLSNILINEGIIEL
+344 FQLSNILINEGIIEL
-359 AINVPFREVSIEDIQ
+359 VINVPFREVYIEDIQ
-374 GKRIMEIENKV
+374 GKRIMEIENKL
-385 SRLPI
+385 SKLPI

-405 YPILLSY
+405 HPILLSY